1 MKVEMGQH
9 IYSPSDTPIYDDSYE
24 KKELTYKVGQQ
35 YCQQH

>member
-1 MKVEMGQH
+1 MGQH
-9 IYSPSDTPIYDDSYE
+9 IYSPSDTPIYDDSYHE